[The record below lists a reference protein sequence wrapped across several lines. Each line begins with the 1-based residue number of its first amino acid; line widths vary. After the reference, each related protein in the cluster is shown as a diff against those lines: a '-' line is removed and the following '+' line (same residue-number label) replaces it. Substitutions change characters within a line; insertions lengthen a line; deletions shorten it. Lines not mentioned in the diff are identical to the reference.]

1 MSDRTSQPVALV
13 AEQFKVTTN
22 LYLKALQGVGREE
35 LLRRPGDRS
44 NPLLWIAGHLAL
56 ARVNVVSV
64 LGVERERPWVDLFST
79 GSRVTDL
86 TRFPDVDEVTA
97 LWRELGEEI
106 QRLLRGVTDEQLE
119 ARVRIRIPSDDGSL
133 RGALALIT
141 FHEAYHVGQMGYVRK
156 WLGLSPLVDG

>member
-1 MSDRTSQPVALV
+1 VPDLASTPISIV

-22 LYLKALQGVGREE
+22 LYLKALGGVSREQ
-35 LLRRPGDRS
+35 LLRRPGERS

-56 ARVNVVSV
+56 SRTRVVNV
-64 LGVERERPWVDLFST
+64 LGGAREPRWAELFAT
-79 GSRVTDL
+79 GSRVEDV
-86 TRFPDVDEVTA
+86 TRFPEVAEVMA
-97 LWRELGEEI
+97 LWRELADEI
-106 QRLLRGVTDEQLE
+106 QERLRAFPPERWEEPVQ
-119 ARVRIRIPSDDGSL
+119 VRIPSDDGTL

>member
-1 MSDRTSQPVALV
+1 LPDSTSASVALV

-56 ARVNVVSV
+56 ARVNVLGV
-64 LGVERERPWVDLFST
+64 LGVERERRWADLFST
-79 GSRVTDL
+79 GSKVEDVS
-86 TRFPDVDEVTA
+86 RFPDVEEVVA
-97 LWRELGEEI
+97 LWRELADEI
-106 QRLLRGVTDEQLE
+106 QRRLGALTADELE
-119 ARVRIRIPSDDGSL
+119 ARVRIRIPSDDGTL
-133 RGALALIT
+133 RGALALIA

-156 WLGLSPLVDG
+156 WLGLSPLIDS

>member
-1 MSDRTSQPVALV
+1 MNNAVAVV

-22 LYLKALQGVGREE
+22 LYLKALQGVDREA

-44 NPLLWIAGHLAL
+44 NPLLWIAGHLTL
-56 ARVNVVSV
+56 ARVNVLGV

-79 GSRVTDL
+79 GSKVNDVTQ
-86 TRFPDVDEVTA
+86 FPDVAEVTA
-97 LWRELGEEI
+97 LWRELAEEI
-106 QRLLRGVTDEQLE
+106 QRLLRGLAPERLE
-119 ARVRIRIPSDDGSL
+119 DRVRIRIPSDDGTL